1 MPRARRVR
9 AIHLLAFL
17 RRTPAPPAFSSIN
30 STPPAVKAAINNLPT
45 DDKLLE
51 EDIKWLATEIGL
63 W

>member
-1 MPRARRVR
+1 MDP
-9 AIHLLAFL
+9 H
-17 RRTPAPPAFSSIN
+17 
-30 STPPAVKAAINNLPT
+30 KGNLPT